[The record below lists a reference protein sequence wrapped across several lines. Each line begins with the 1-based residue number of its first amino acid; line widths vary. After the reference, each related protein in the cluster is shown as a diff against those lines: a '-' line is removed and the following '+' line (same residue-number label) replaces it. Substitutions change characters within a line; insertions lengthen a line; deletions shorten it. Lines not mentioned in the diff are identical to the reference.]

1 MTQLEAIKAPA
12 KLIAASLLLAGAT
25 SAAAQDVR
33 WQASTWGTPRAA
45 TAGAEAWAEEIA
57 RRTDGA
63 FQISIHYG
71 GELSA
76 PRNNLDN
83 LQLGAFE
90 VANYCGGFHPGKHP
104 ASMVVELPFLPF
116 EDLAN
121 QRAAHEA
128 VYSHPTVE
136 AELARWNAKWMLSSV
151 LPQMELIGRGEAVDS
166 VAGIEGLRVRA
177 LGPLGSAYAKAGAV
191 PMSLSAPETYQALSQ
206 GVLDSV
212 AIAHYAMDSYRL
224 YEPSDWVTENLA
236 PGTVNCPWVVSI
248 SAWEALPQAYRDIAL
263 ESRDMAYAAYADAY
277 GEAGDGALEAFR
289 EDGLTV
295 VSFSEA
301 EREKFRDL
309 AGVPLWQEWI
319 AEAEAKGLPGQE
331 LFDRMMAAIPGK

>member
-1 MTQLEAIKAPA
+1 MTYLEALTTPA
-12 KLIAASLLLAGAT
+12 AFIAGAILLAGAT
-25 SAAAQDVR
+25 SAQAQDVR

-116 EDLAN
+116 KDPAD

-128 VYSHPTVE
+128 VYSHPAVE
-136 AELARWNAKWMLSSV
+136 AELARWNAKWMISSV
-151 LPQMELIGRGEAVDS
+151 LPQMELIGRGDAVDS
-166 VAGIEGLRVRA
+166 VAAIEGLRVRA
-177 LGPLGSAYAKAGAV
+177 LGPLGSAYEKAGAV

-212 AIAHYAMDSYRL
+212 AIAHYAMASYRL

-236 PGTVNCPWVVSI
+236 PGTVNCPWVVSMT
-248 SAWEALPQAYRDIAL
+248 AWDTLPQEYRDIAL
-263 ESRDMAYAAYADAY
+263 EAREVAYAAYAEAY
-277 GEAGDGALEAFR
+277 GVAGDKALQTFR
-289 EDGLTV
+289 DDGLEI
-295 VSFSEA
+295 VSFSDA
-301 EREKFRDL
+301 EREKFRNL

-331 LFDRMMAAIPGK
+331 LFDRMMAAVPGK

>member
-1 MTQLEAIKAPA
+1 MTHLGKPGSS
-12 KLIAASLLLAGAT
+12 AALLAGVIALAAAT
-25 SAAAQDVR
+25 SAGAQDVR

-63 FQISIHYG
+63 FQITIHYG

-116 EDLAN
+116 ADPAD

-128 VYSHPTVE
+128 VYSHPVVE
-136 AELARWNAKWMLSSV
+136 KELARWNAKWMLSSV
-151 LPQMELIGRGEAVDS
+151 LPQMELIGRGDAVEAV
-166 VAGIEGLRVRA
+166 AGVEGLRVRA
-177 LGPLGSAYAKAGAV
+177 LGPLGSAYEKAGAV

-212 AIAHYAMDSYRL
+212 AIAHYAMASYRL

-248 SAWEALPQAYRDIAL
+248 DAWNALPQEYRDIAL
-263 ESRDMAYAAYADAY
+263 EARDVAYEAFAEAYGTAVADAMQT
-277 GEAGDGALEAFR
+277 FR
-289 EDGLTV
+289 DNGLTIV
-295 VSFSEA
+295 KFPEE
-301 EREKFRDL
+301 EREKFREL
-309 AGVPLWQEWI
+309 AGVPLWKEWI
-319 AEAEAKGLPGQE
+319 AEAESKGLPGQE
-331 LFDRMMAAIPGK
+331 LFDRMMVAVSTE